1 MTPLQL
7 PAAELGEAG
16 GIAAIAGV
24 TALAGLFVAYQAYRG
39 YRRNESRPMLYLAAG
54 VLLLTTVPVGLNA
67 LLAVLPGVTEARILL
82 AITAAHFAGV
92 LSILYALT
100 RA

>member
-1 MTPLQL
+1 MTPLQ
-7 PAAELGEAG
+7 PAAAGLGDVGAIAV
-16 GIAAIAGV
+16 IAAV

-54 VLLLTTVPVGLNA
+54 VLLLTAVPVGLNA
-67 LLAVLPGVTEARILL
+67 LLATVPDATDAGVLL
-82 AITAAHFAGV
+82 AITAAHLVGV